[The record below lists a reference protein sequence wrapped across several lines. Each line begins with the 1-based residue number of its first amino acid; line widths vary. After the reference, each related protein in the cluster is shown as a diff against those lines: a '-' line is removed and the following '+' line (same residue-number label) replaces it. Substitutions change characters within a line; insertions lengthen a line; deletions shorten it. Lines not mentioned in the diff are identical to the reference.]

1 MVVQRRNPAFLR
13 ELVSM
18 SWVRSGS
25 SSPSGTALP
34 TRISRVG
41 PPHRFELLARPAA
54 RGCFSWRAPRA
65 ARGDGALVC
74 FDQAGTSKPHNA
86 PSAPA
91 GLARA
96 ARNGT
101 SLDRDV
107 GSDMETRRDHD
118 RNELT

>member
-1 MVVQRRNPAFLR
+1 MVVQRRNPTFRR

-18 SWVRSGS
+18 SWVSSGS
-25 SSPSGTALP
+25 SS
-34 TRISRVG
+34 TRQEPQS
-41 PPHRFELLARPAA
+41 L
-54 RGCFSWRAPRA
+54 
-65 ARGDGALVC
+65 
-74 FDQAGTSKPHNA
+74 NA

-118 RNELT
+118 RNELS